1 MSEFLFEIITPSKQ
15 FFKGQAEQFIC
26 QTTDGEMGI
35 LKGHGT
41 MVATLTIGEIRI
53 KTGGEWKN
61 AYISGGFMEV
71 RNDEVLV
78 FSNCCEWPEEI
89 DEAKAEESRRK
100 AAELMLHE
108 QNVREHRH
116 NEITLARAM
125 ARLKVKKEYRNV
137 R

>member
-1 MSEFLFEIITPSKQ
+1 
-15 FFKGQAEQFIC
+15 
-26 QTTDGEMGI
+26 
-35 LKGHGT
+35 
-41 MVATLTIGEIRI
+41 
-53 KTGGEWKN
+53 
-61 AYISGGFMEV
+61 MEV

-100 AAELMLHE
+100 VRELMLHE

>member
-15 FFKGQAEQFIC
+15 FFKGQAEQVIC

-71 RNDEVLV
+71 RNDEVLI

-100 AAELMLHE
+100 VRELMLHE
-108 QNVREHRH
+108 Q
-116 NEITLARAM
+116 
-125 ARLKVKKEYRNV
+125 K
-137 R
+137 